1 MALPRACGSPW
12 RIWLQIGNGESLC
25 RSGSPSPTHV
35 GMDRSHHQKGHRS
48 RPKPHARGDGPV
60 PASCHGCT
68 PPQAPRTWGW
78 TGGPPTP
85 RTHSVPSPTH
95 VGVDRVLRGPGP
107 RHDPKPHARGDG
119 PTSSAPREQWPLQ
132 APRTWGWTA
141 GLRGSHQ
148 PRKPS
153 PTHVGMD
160 RVLHP
165 ARPGTGPK
173 PHARG
178 DGPTW
183 RVWLAGARAQAP
195 RTWGWTVTQPL
206 RSPQSHPSPT
216 HVGMDRGSCGGW
228 SAPRPKPHA
237 RGDGPNDSDHRG
249 VLSDQAP
256 RTWGWTAHDGGRAG
270 IDMPSPTHV
279 GMDRL
284 MEQTGAPSLAKP
296 HARGDGP
303 LFECG
308 PGLA

>member
-1 MALPRACGSPW
+1 
-12 RIWLQIGNGESLC
+12 
-25 RSGSPSPTHV
+25 
-35 GMDRSHHQKGHRS
+35 
-48 RPKPHARGDGPV
+48 
-60 PASCHGCT
+60 
-68 PPQAPRTWGW
+68 WGW
-78 TGGPPTP
+78 TEFST
-85 RTHSVPSPTH
+85 R
-95 VGVDRVLRGPGP
+95 PGLEP
-107 RHDPKPHARGDG
+107 V
-119 PTSSAPREQWPLQ
+119 
-132 APRTWGWTA
+132 
-141 GLRGSHQ
+141 
-148 PRKPS
+148 PS

-183 RVWLAGARAQAP
+183 RVWLAGSRTQAP
-195 RTWGWTVTQPL
+195 RTWGWTEAHAADGPH
-206 RSPQSHPSPT
+206 RGPSPT
-216 HVGMDRGSCGGW
+216 HVGMDRTTVIIGGSFQT
-228 SAPRPKPHA
+228 KPHA
-237 RGDGPNDSDHRG
+237 RGDGPRTMVA
-249 VLSDQAP
+249 VLGSTCQAP